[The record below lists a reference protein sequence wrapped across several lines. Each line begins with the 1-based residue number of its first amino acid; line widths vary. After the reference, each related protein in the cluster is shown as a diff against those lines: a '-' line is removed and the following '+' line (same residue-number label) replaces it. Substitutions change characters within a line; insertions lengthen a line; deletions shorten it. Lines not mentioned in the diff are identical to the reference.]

1 MPDASPGP
9 IVVASCVD
17 AGYLPLALVV
27 ASSIARH
34 ADPQRA
40 VEYHVLYDGPDH
52 WAVDMLGAFA
62 KGPVTVRLHRLTNPW
77 NRFGV
82 INGFPPSTFFRF
94 AVPDVL
100 AGYERAIYLDCDL
113 IVEADLEPLFD
124 TDMHGH
130 PIGAVPCVLTI
141 AAALRNGVA
150 RSGGECIRAADY
162 FRDVLGLDTEERV
175 LSYRQCG
182 VQLLDL
188 AALRRMDYAGE
199 ITKIVDRLGDRLA
212 YCDQCAANLLLR
224 ERFADIDPRWNI
236 APYAMHRP
244 APDNVPPQLRQ
255 LLQRQQHVRGIV
267 HFGGEKPWSD
277 LLMPGALRWW
287 GYALTSPGA
296 RYFLAR
302 LVGVRPNLRIGLRHL
317 SYSIPALR
325 RLADWLRTRARKA
338 S

>member
-1 MPDASPGP
+1 MPEASSGP

-27 ASSIARH
+27 ANSIARH

-77 NRFGV
+77 IRFGV

-94 AVPDVL
+94 AIPDVL
-100 AGYERAIYLDCDL
+100 AGCDRAIYLDCDL
-113 IVEADLEPLFD
+113 IVEADLGPLFD
-124 TDMHGH
+124 TDLIDH

-150 RSGGECIRAADY
+150 RSGGELVRAADY
-162 FRDVLGLDTEERV
+162 FRDVLGLDTEQRV

-182 VQLLDL
+182 VLLLDL
-188 AALRRMDYAGE
+188 NALRRMDYAAQMSAV
-199 ITKIVDRLGDRLA
+199 VDRLGDRLA

-244 APDNVPPQLRQ
+244 APDNAPPQLRQ

-317 SYSIPALR
+317 SYSVPALR
-325 RLADWLRTRARKA
+325 RPADWLRTRARKA